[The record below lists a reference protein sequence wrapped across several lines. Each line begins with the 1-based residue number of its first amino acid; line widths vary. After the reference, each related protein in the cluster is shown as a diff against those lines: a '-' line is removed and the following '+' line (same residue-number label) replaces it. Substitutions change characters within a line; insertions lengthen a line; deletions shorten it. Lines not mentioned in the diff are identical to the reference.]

1 MNNTSAISGGPAPLQ
16 AIPSTPATARTTSD
30 VTATLKGARFNASY
44 QNTAGTPSPAAGAFT
59 APPRTRHAHNDGHTH
74 HHNYAQQGSRPVDLL
89 PIMDAIN
96 LRHTILAPIPTNQVA
111 ICCGEEY
118 HPAKGLAST
127 APNYYLPEDIK
138 KEKVLTSEQEREIV
152 RATGPLV
159 YNTEADSRTAQ
170 MYNALT
176 DVQKERFDPA
186 ITGLVL
192 GNHRVSEDLLRKLAL
207 YPGVF
212 SLVGE
217 VTLEKEVVK
226 AKLDPRA
233 QPDLDT
239 HFMPMVDLIKTCG
252 EIGMPFLLHCD
263 IDVLPDQREPDSAP
277 RYLEGIRR
285 LVGHPDCRNTTIIW
299 AHLGGVGKY
308 SHARPNHLD
317 YVSAVLD
324 EFPHVYLDTSWDV
337 VAQQFLQKDYV
348 NKDQTVDEAKVTRMK
363 AFVEKYS
370 ERLIFGSDT
379 LAPQRASD
387 WSSTIDT
394 FKPLLDVLAPDAKHN
409 LLLKNYEDVIM
420 GARPKVRAYE
430 KHCLPYAYIG
440 IEMRQDR
447 AEEDVKFVR
456 SQVQMGIAYGRA
468 LMEAELSGSSP
479 PTRPPA
485 LRSIEDIE
493 KRAYGIVDD
502 SKQKA
507 SETTQPGMSTA
518 PTVQQGN
525 SSVTLDADANNYA
538 WKGAPA
544 KL

>member
-1 MNNTSAISGGPAPLQ
+1 M
-16 AIPSTPATARTTSD
+16 
-30 VTATLKGARFNASY
+30 
-44 QNTAGTPSPAAGAFT
+44 
-59 APPRTRHAHNDGHTH
+59 
-74 HHNYAQQGSRPVDLL
+74 
-89 PIMDAIN
+89 
-96 LRHTILAPIPTNQVA
+96 
-111 ICCGEEY
+111 
-118 HPAKGLAST
+118 
-127 APNYYLPEDIK
+127 
-138 KEKVLTSEQEREIV
+138 
-152 RATGPLV
+152 
-159 YNTEADSRTAQ
+159 
-170 MYNALT
+170 
-176 DVQKERFDPA
+176 
-186 ITGLVL
+186 
-192 GNHRVSEDLLRKLAL
+192 
-207 YPGVF
+207 
-212 SLVGE
+212 
-217 VTLEKEVVK
+217 
-226 AKLDPRA
+226 
-233 QPDLDT
+233 
-239 HFMPMVDLIKTCG
+239 
-252 EIGMPFLLHCD
+252 
-263 IDVLPDQREPDSAP
+263 
-277 RYLEGIRR
+277 
-285 LVGHPDCRNTTIIW
+285 
-299 AHLGGVGKY
+299 GKY

-317 YVSAVLD
+317 CVSAVLD

-456 SQVQMGIAYGRA
+456 SQVQMGIAYGRS

-507 SETTQPGMSTA
+507 SEAIQTGMNPA
-518 PTVQQGN
+518 PTVLN
-525 SSVTLDADANNYA
+525 SSRMRWSFVSSTRNRVESTPGRVVKAESAAIWRSSSFSTSLRTSPRWVIARISSRADTAA
-538 WKGAPA
+538 RVDQESGLVWWWTAC
-544 KL
+544 